1 MSINLNNPSVIAQ
14 IIKAVELI
22 EERVKGL
29 SRGNPYV
36 KVSQNNTANPPSA
49 TELVT
54 AFGAAATVGAGFVGI
69 VNDNNADANNYLVFS
84 NGTSYWILTA
94 TKAV

>member
-1 MSINLNNPSVIAQ
+1 MSIKLDENVIGS
-14 IIKAVELI
+14 IIHALDILES
-22 EERVKGL
+22 RVKGL
-29 SRGNPYV
+29 SRSNPYV
-36 KVSQNNTANPPSA
+36 KVSTNNTANPPTA
-49 TELVT
+49 AELVT

-69 VNDNNADANNYLVFS
+69 VNDNNANANDYLVFS

>member
-1 MSINLNNPSVIAQ
+1 MSIKIDENVIHQMMHALE
-14 IIKAVELI
+14 VLEG
-22 EERVKGL
+22 RVRGF

-36 KVSQNNTANPPSA
+36 KVSTANTANPPTA
-49 TELVT
+49 AQLVS

-69 VNDNNADANNYLVFS
+69 VNDNNADANDYLVFS

>member
-1 MSINLNNPSVIAQ
+1 MSIKIDENIIHQ
-14 IIKAVELI
+14 IMQALETL
-22 EERVKGL
+22 EGRVRGL

-49 TELVT
+49 AELAT